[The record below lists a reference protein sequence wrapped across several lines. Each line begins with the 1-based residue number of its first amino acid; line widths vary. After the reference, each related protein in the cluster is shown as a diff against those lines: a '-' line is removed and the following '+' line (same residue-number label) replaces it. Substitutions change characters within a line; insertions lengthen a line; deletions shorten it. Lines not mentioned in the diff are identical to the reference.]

1 MVKKKIYATTDRI
14 FLILLPP
21 YTYMKKKSFIAVLH
35 VSDHVNTESGV
46 KKKIRLNPFFSCIEI
61 FFYHIYIYISR

>member
-1 MVKKKIYATTDRI
+1 MVKKKNYATTDRI

-46 KKKIRLNPFFSCIEI
+46 KKKNPVKPLF
-61 FFYHIYIYISR
+61 